1 MVICSLMHTCMGG
14 LNKVMAVFMFSPVPA
29 HNKGEICPNLG
40 HVDFLFHDLNLGD
53 MAVQWLTP
61 APQWLFV
68 LLCGPAINWHLV
80 QGVTPPKRLAPAPPA
95 DPDCSRSSN
104 KIDGWVI

>member
-80 QGVTPPKRLAPAPPA
+80 QGVHRQRDWLQHPRLTQTAVGA
-95 DPDCSRSSN
+95 
-104 KIDGWVI
+104 VIK

>member
-1 MVICSLMHTCMGG
+1 M
-14 LNKVMAVFMFSPVPA
+14 MAVFMFSPVPA

-40 HVDFLFHDLNLGD
+40 HVDFLFNDLNLGD

-68 LLCGPAINWHLV
+68 FLCGPAINWHLV
-80 QGVTPPKRLAPAPPA
+80 QGITPAQHPRLSQTAVGAVI
-95 DPDCSRSSN
+95 REM
-104 KIDGWVI
+104 DG